1 MDLHQK
7 SPFHS
12 EISRLCR
19 LISAFASSP
28 TELAVKTVNLADC
41 VQVAKLATPKLFKR
55 EPQERV
61 YSRSG
66 SELDFLN
73 ILWGL
78 GTEW

>member
-7 SPFHS
+7 HPFHPD
-12 EISRLCR
+12 ISRLCR

-28 TELAVKTVNLADC
+28 TELAVKAVNLADC
-41 VQVAKLATPKLFKR
+41 VQVAKLATPKLFKTGASGTC
-55 EPQERV
+55 

-78 GTEW
+78 GTE